1 MSIDDEYTFESA
13 VEQLELIVKELES
26 NQVSLARSIELYGL
40 GKKLY
45 EYCNKTIE
53 EIELKIEAEE

>member
-13 VEQLELIVKELES
+13 IEQLELIVKELES
-26 NQVSLARSIELYGL
+26 NQVSLARSIELYSL

-45 EYCNKTIE
+45 EYCNKIIE
-53 EIELKIEAEE
+53 EIELKIEVEE

>member
-13 VEQLELIVKELES
+13 IEQLELIVKELES
-26 NQVSLARSIELYGL
+26 NQVSLARSIELYSL

-45 EYCNKTIE
+45 EYCSKTIE
-53 EIELKIEAEE
+53 EIELKIEVEE